1 MRYID
6 IGLTLCGLAILLL
19 GANPAE
25 ALEPW
30 PEFDAKSRRLRRRG
44 RRRSTSA
51 RSLGASVLGGEIAT
65 TIDGQM
71 TKRVSG
77 DYWTVNSGSAMQV
90 TVLGEFAV
98 LETIVV
104 AKQ

>member
-6 IGLTLCGLAILLL
+6 IGLTLCGLAILVL

-51 RSLGASVLGGEIAT
+51 RSLGASVVRRHR
-65 TIDGQM
+65 
-71 TKRVSG
+71 KRHPCADSTCAFIG
-77 DYWTVNSGSAMQV
+77 WGKSRPRLTDR
-90 TVLGEFAV
+90 
-98 LETIVV
+98 
-104 AKQ
+104 